1 MDTLIGTFLG
11 GYKIT
16 RFLGSGGMGAV
27 YLAED
32 PVIGQQVALKIVR
45 TDDADYPDIGTASL
59 AAERFKQEARAVAS
73 LDHLHILPLYRYGE
87 ELTESGQRAYM
98 VMQYRSEGS
107 LWDWIRQRTGA
118 VSGQSLA
125 AAPALPAGLPTEWPM
140 NLEEAGTYLRQ
151 AASALQYA
159 HEHGIIHR
167 DIKPANFLLRIGAD
181 HSVHLLLSDFGLAKF
196 FSAHT
201 SNSQVFGTPIY
212 MAPEQF
218 EGLGGPQSDQYA
230 LAVMIYLL
238 LAGRAPFEGDAMH
251 LMHQHLSKEPPP
263 VRMFNPTVPARIE
276 SVLNHALAKNP
287 ADRYLSVAA
296 FAGDFDQN
304 MHPVSPSLFPQFS
317 LPILRPNEYA
327 QPGSAQASTMLSSSS
342 DRLAPHNTPT
352 IQSQITSSA
361 SVPPPMAFQP
371 QETFTPPAV
380 FPTAPGLA
388 PTQGGYAPAHMPMPT
403 MQTPLSRPQ
412 AITPGGPRTSRRTAL
427 GWMLSSAALLTVGG
441 GTGIYFYLRNSTP
454 AHALYV
460 LRGHSDA
467 VTSIAWSPDGTRLV
481 SGSRDKTARLWSG
494 PDTTST
500 YAGQNAAILAVAW
513 RPDGNLLAS
522 GGEDQT
528 VQVWNTAGM
537 EQDHFLSM
545 GASVSA
551 ISWNPPG
558 SGLLVGTL
566 GDGTYDLL
574 LNGKVTKSVS
584 RFSIHAVAFS
594 PDGRSLAIALD
605 NGSVS
610 VINLQVPHS
619 TRVYHRHVG
628 AALTVAWSP
637 DGSMLASGGADN
649 VARVWETDTGH
660 VVHHLPHDGAVN
672 GLAWEPTNTGRLASA
687 SADHKV
693 RVWDVQSNARTVYNG
708 HGGAVTAV
716 AWGAQRLASASTDN
730 TVIVWQIS

>member
-32 PVIGQQVALKIVR
+32 PLIGQQVALKIVR
-45 TDDADYPDIGTASL
+45 TDDADYPDAGAANL

-73 LDHLHILPLYRYGE
+73 LDHVHILPLYRYGE

-98 VMQYRSEGS
+98 VMQYRPEGA

-118 VSGQSLA
+118 VSGNSLA
-125 AAPALPAGLPTEWPM
+125 TAPVLPAGLPTEWPM
-140 NLEEAGTYLRQ
+140 SLEEAGTYLRQ

-159 HEHGIIHR
+159 HERGIIHR

-218 EGLGGPQSDQYA
+218 EGLGGPKSDQYA
-230 LAVMIYLL
+230 LAVMIYML
-238 LAGRAPFEGDAMH
+238 LAGRAPFEGDPMH

-263 VRMFNPTVPARIE
+263 VRMFNPAVPANIE
-276 SVLNHALAKNP
+276 SVLNHALAKDP
-287 ADRYLSVAA
+287 AQRYPSVAA
-296 FAGDFDQN
+296 FANDFDQN
-304 MHPVSPSLFPQFS
+304 MHQFAPGLFPQFS
-317 LPILRPNEYA
+317 LPSLRSNEYA
-327 QPGSAQASTMLSSSS
+327 QPGSAHASTVLSSTS
-342 DRLAPHNTPT
+342 DRLAPHNTPMV
-352 IQSQITSSA
+352 QSQITSSS
-361 SVPPPMAFQP
+361 SVPPSITFQP

-388 PTQGGYAPAHMPMPT
+388 PTQGGYAHTPVAT
-403 MQTPLSRPQ
+403 VQTPPSQPQ
-412 AITPGGPRTSRRTAL
+412 RITPGGPRTSRRTAL
-427 GWMLSSAALLTVGG
+427 GWLLGGAALLTIGG
-441 GTGIYFYLRNSTP
+441 GTGIYLYLRNNTP

-460 LRGHSDA
+460 LRGHSAA

-494 PDTTST
+494 ANTTNIYSEE
-500 YAGQNAAILAVAW
+500 NAAILAVAW
-513 RPDGNLLAS
+513 SPDSNLLAS

-528 VQVWNTAGM
+528 VQVWNTAGVK
-537 EQDHFLSM
+537 QHSFPSL
-545 GASVSA
+545 GASASA
-551 ISWNPPG
+551 ISWNPAG
-558 SGLLVGTL
+558 RGLLVGTL

-574 LNGKVTKSVS
+574 LSGKVTKSVS
-584 RFSIHAVAFS
+584 RISIHAIAFS
-594 PDGRSLAIALD
+594 PDGHSVAAALD
-605 NGSVS
+605 NGSITVS
-610 VINLQVPHS
+610 NLQVPHS
-619 TRVYHRHVG
+619 THVYHRHVG

-637 DGSMLASGGADN
+637 DGSMLASGGTDN
-649 VARVWETDTGH
+649 IARVWETVTGH
-660 VVHHLPHDGAVN
+660 VVHHLPHNGAVN
-672 GLAWEPTNTGRLASA
+672 GLAWEPANTGRLASA
-687 SADHKV
+687 SADHNV
-693 RVWDVQSNARTVYNG
+693 RVWDVQSSARTVYSG
-708 HGGAVTAV
+708 HTGAVTSV
-716 AWGAQRLASASTDN
+716 AWGAQGLASASIDN
-730 TVIVWQIS
+730 TVIVWHVS